1 MANNEFHGNSYVFG
15 FESADA
21 PTITNFSARS
31 AELTYEPEIFVQATD
46 GEGLTEAVAL
56 TKATH
61 RKITGTFTGYIASG
75 FSGNSIANTF
85 NFTVNS
91 VSRYFIV
98 KSISDPRKK
107 GEYAEVSLSVES
119 YALVT
124 GAAA

>member
-1 MANNEFHGNSYVFG
+1 MPNTDIHGSAYVFG
-15 FESADA
+15 FTTADA
-21 PTITNFSARS
+21 PVIANFFART

-46 GEGLTEAVAL
+46 GEGLTEAVAV

-75 FSGNSIANTF
+75 YSGNAIANTF
-85 NFTVNS
+85 SFTVDG
-91 VSRYFIV
+91 VSRFFIV

-107 GEYAEVSLSVES
+107 GEFAEVSLTVES

-124 GAAA
+124 S

>member
-31 AELTYEPEIFVQATD
+31 AELTYEPEVFVQAMD

-56 TKATH
+56 TKAAN
-61 RKITGTFTGYIASG
+61 RKISGTFTGYIAAG

-107 GEYAEVSLSVES
+107 GEYAEVSLTVES

-124 GAAA
+124 SAA